1 LPVTLPEIPSFN
13 ALLGSL
19 QFHRPAGAGYEQF
32 ELVPER
38 MLSANEAPFRSD
50 PLQLWYR
57 KTGELSI
64 EGVIDRVGK
73 ELEAKGHGCD
83 ALTSRAFFGLHVLI
97 APAGRS
103 PVAILN
109 LLLDHVGPVE
119 SSDYLIYAF
128 PPYPGFQ
135 PFRIGDF
142 TIGPLDRERL
152 EYWCRKVRCDFFDRY
167 PQAFRSRFAIERLPA
182 VVQAVRLGTLKG
194 SFRQTAPPVADSIVD
209 FYFERLTH
217 RRRNLFLRDLKE
229 AQAVPV
235 AAGAPFL
242 DLEQAAVWGG
252 SFVAVF
258 TNLGD
263 DGNGYFCPLNMVA
276 TLDFASVDR
285 RFPETLQMLRDRYGY
300 TKSDES
306 EIHNTLTTFCRFVM
320 LARILEADRR
330 IDDALLYY
338 VIALDLLLGD
348 RNAPTRSVVQRAA
361 IIAAPAVGRPYREM
375 TQVVAA
381 AYDSRSRYVHSGI
394 PAEERLL
401 RDLKPIVDEVIRC
414 LLRLQANTANRAEG
428 SVDRWLKRLDLFAAA
443 EDAGEQIGSAKL
455 AEAGIASREGVE

>member
-1 LPVTLPEIPSFN
+1 MTLPEIPSFN

-19 QFHRPAGAGYEQF
+19 QFHQPAGAGYEQF

-38 MLSANEAPFRSD
+38 MLSGNEGPFRSG
-50 PLQLWYR
+50 PLHLWYR
-57 KTGELSI
+57 RTGELSI
-64 EGVIDRVGK
+64 ESVIDRVGK

-83 ALTSRAFFGLHVLI
+83 ALTSRAFFGLHALI
-97 APAGRS
+97 APVGRS

-109 LLLDHVGPVE
+109 LLLGHVGPVE
-119 SSDYLIYAF
+119 SSDYLICAF

-135 PFRIGDF
+135 PFGIGDF

-182 VVQAVRLGTLKG
+182 VIQAVRFGTLKR

-209 FYFERLTH
+209 FYFERLTD

-235 AAGAPFL
+235 AAGAPYL
-242 DLEQAAVWGG
+242 DLEHPAAWGG
-252 SFVAVF
+252 SSFVAVF
-258 TNLGD
+258 TGD
-263 DGNGYFCPLNMVA
+263 DGTGYFCPLNMMA
-276 TLDFASVDR
+276 TMDFASVDR
-285 RFPETLQMLRDRYGY
+285 RFPETLRTLHDRYGY
-300 TKSDES
+300 TKSDGS

-320 LARILEADRR
+320 RARILEADRR
-330 IDDALLYY
+330 TDDALLYY

-348 RNAPTRSVVQRAA
+348 RNALTRSVVQRAA
-361 IIAAPAVGRPYREM
+361 IIAGPAVGRPYRDM

-381 AYDSRSRYVHSGI
+381 AYDSRSRYVHSGT
-394 PAEERLL
+394 PVEERLL

-414 LLRLQANTANRAEG
+414 LLRLQANTANRAVG

-443 EDAGEQIGSAKL
+443 EDAGEQIGSTKL
-455 AEAGIASREGVE
+455 AEAGIASREGGK